1 LGLSKTAWRVAGALA
16 LVALIGIAV
25 QTWRSEERSR
35 QAEAEASKAAGRG
48 AGASQASGLSID
60 ELIARGSKAPDVQA
74 AIDRSKPY
82 QTEVCGRGT
91 VTVDPASDKSP
102 PVIDE
107 MLARGSVLTG
117 QLGAL
122 LAADGDMAKRAIGL
136 RLVISSEID
145 PTLSPLNPKFCETD
159 ECKARQARWVPP
171 SLPRLVNLAR
181 DSEHPVAYRQALMQ
195 CERYRKSEPCSTLSW
210 RRYTE
215 IAPEHFD
222 GWLNLAQD
230 RLAQGDPRGADAAMA
245 RAATARGSQSMHF
258 DLRRAAAELMMR
270 NPDGFDRTALTLTLI
285 GIDAAE
291 PIAGLALVAQHC
303 SDATVRDPGRAAEC
317 GQLSRR
323 LEENESLIHVMIGQR
338 IAQRLARD
346 PQRAA
351 AIDAERKALGT
362 ALTNASPDIPWEH
375 IYSCDASKRFAEHFL
390 RKTQE
395 GEAAFARRVLAEQ
408 RAKAAQAGTAPVAAP
423 GAAR

>member
-1 LGLSKTAWRVAGALA
+1 MGLSKTAWRVAGALA

-25 QTWRSEERSR
+25 QTWRSEERAR
-35 QAEAEASKAAGRG
+35 QAAAEASKAAGRG
-48 AGASQASGLSID
+48 ASASQAGGLSID

-91 VTVDPASDKSP
+91 VTVDPASDKNP

-136 RLVISSEID
+136 RLIISSETD
-145 PTLSPLNPKFCETD
+145 ASLSPFNPNYCDTE

-171 SLPRLVNLAR
+171 SLARLVNLAR

-230 RLAQGDPRGADAAMA
+230 RQAQGDPRGADAAMA

-270 NPDGFDRTALTLTLI
+270 NPDGFDRTALMLAVI
-285 GIDAAE
+285 GIDAVE
-291 PIAGLALVAQHC
+291 PIGPLGLAAKHC

-317 GQLSRR
+317 EQLSRR

-375 IYSCDASKRFAEHFL
+375 IYSCDASRRFGEHFL

-408 RAKAAQAGTAPVAAP
+408 RAKAGQAGGSPSPTPS
-423 GAAR
+423 AAR